1 MKRRSARARG
11 LTLIEIVV
19 VITIT
24 SMLMTAVAV
33 SALRIHQDSLRK
45 TARLDVRTLL
55 DALDLYRLAKGR
67 YPEPAKGLD
76 ALYEQQV
83 VKELPVD
90 PWGHAYVYALE
101 DGRSVITS
109 YGGDG
114 QPGGVGDDADV
125 SSRAPGDDDE

>member
-67 YPEPAKGLD
+67 YPEPAKGLG
-76 ALYEQQV
+76 ALYEQQL

-101 DGRSVITS
+101 DGRPVITS
-109 YGGDG
+109 YGDDG
-114 QPGGVGDDADV
+114 QPGGAGDDADV